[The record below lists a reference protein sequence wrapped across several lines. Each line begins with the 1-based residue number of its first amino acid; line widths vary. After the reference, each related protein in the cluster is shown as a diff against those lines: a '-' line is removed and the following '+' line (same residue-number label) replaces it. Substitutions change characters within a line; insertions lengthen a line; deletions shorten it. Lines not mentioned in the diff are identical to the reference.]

1 MNKKVLIIT
10 YYWPP
15 SGGPGVQ
22 RWLKLSNYLL
32 ENNVKP
38 IIYTP
43 SNPKYPSVDESLL
56 KDINPEIE
64 VIKKPI
70 FEPFG
75 NLFSKIR
82 KKGIPKKKDQSI
94 FDKFLIY
101 LRGNLFIPDS
111 RIFWVNSSV
120 GFLSKYILEN
130 KIESIITTGP
140 PHSLHLIGLKLK
152 SILNITWYADFR
164 DPWTKINYHKK
175 LKLSLR
181 SKKKH
186 LQLENKVLSLCDRI
200 IVTSNKLLKDYNE
213 ITETPI
219 SLITNGFDYQKLQLE
234 LDEKFSITH
243 IGRLLPERNPKILW
257 NALKELC
264 TINKNFKNN
273 LKINFIGNVS
283 ENLRKEIKT
292 NNLENS
298 VVYHNY
304 IKYNDTIPY
313 LIKSQILL
321 LIESDDKESSYA
333 IPAKIFEYIN
343 SGRPIVAIGPE
354 RSEIKEIINNTN
366 SGKYFLYDQ
375 YDDLFKY
382 IKNCYSLYKIGEL
395 DIHPLNIDQYHRKNQ
410 AKKIADIIL
419 KKTD

>member
-1 MNKKVLIIT
+1 MSKKVLIIT

-15 SGGPGVQ
+15 AGGPGVQ

-43 SNPKYPSVDESLL
+43 SNPKYPSIDESLL
-56 KDINPEIE
+56 EDVNSEIE
-64 VIKKPI
+64 VIKQPI

-120 GFLSKYILEN
+120 NFLSKYILEN
-130 KIESIITTGP
+130 NIESVITTGP

-152 SILNITWYADFR
+152 SILNISWYADFR
-164 DPWTKINYHKK
+164 DPWTKINYHKE

-186 LQLENKVLSLCDRI
+186 LELESKVLNSCDRI
-200 IVTSNKLLKDYNE
+200 IVTSNKLLKEYNK
-213 ITETPI
+213 IAKTPI

-234 LDEKFSITH
+234 LDEEFSITH

-264 TINKNFKNN
+264 IINKNFKNN

-283 ENLRKEIKT
+283 ENLRNEMKT
-292 NNLENS
+292 NDLENS

-321 LIESDDKESSYA
+321 LIESDDNESSYA

-343 SGRPIVAIGPE
+343 SGRPIIAIGPKD
-354 RSEIKEIINNTN
+354 SEIKQIIDETK
-366 SGKYFLYDQ
+366 SGKYFLYSEYDELLSYLSNSYYQ
-375 YDDLFKY
+375 YES
-382 IKNCYSLYKIGEL
+382 KNLHSTSI
-395 DIHPLNIDQYHRKNQ
+395 NIDKYHRKNL
-410 AKKIADIIL
+410 AKKLSQIIL
-419 KKTD
+419 D

>member
-15 SGGPGVQ
+15 AGGPGVQ

-43 SNPKYPSVDESLL
+43 SNPKYPSIDESLL
-56 KDINPEIE
+56 KDINSEIE
-64 VIKKPI
+64 VIKQPI

-82 KKGIPKKKDQSI
+82 KKGIPKKNDQSI

-120 GFLSKYILEN
+120 NFLSKYILEN
-130 KIESIITTGP
+130 NIESIITTGP

-152 SILNITWYADFR
+152 SILNISWYADFR
-164 DPWTKINYHKK
+164 DPWTKINYHKE

-186 LQLENKVLSLCDRI
+186 LELESKVLNSCDRI
-200 IVTSNKLLKDYNE
+200 IVTSNKLLKEYNK
-213 ITETPI
+213 IAKTPI
-219 SLITNGFDYQKLQLE
+219 SLITNGFDYQNLQLE
-234 LDEKFSITH
+234 LDEEFSITH

-264 TINKNFKNN
+264 IINKNFKNN

-283 ENLRKEIKT
+283 ENLRNEMKT
-292 NNLENS
+292 NDLENS

-343 SGRPIVAIGPE
+343 SGRPIIAIGPKD
-354 RSEIKEIINNTN
+354 SEIKQIIDETK
-366 SGKYFLYDQ
+366 SGKYFLYSEYDELLSYLSNSYYQ
-375 YDDLFKY
+375 YES
-382 IKNCYSLYKIGEL
+382 KNLHSNSI
-395 DIHPLNIDQYHRKNQ
+395 NIDKYHRKNL
-410 AKKIADIIL
+410 AKKLSRIIL
-419 KKTD
+419 DE

>member
-1 MNKKVLIIT
+1 MSKKVLIIT

-15 SGGPGVQ
+15 AGGPGVQ

-43 SNPKYPSVDESLL
+43 SNPKYPSIDESLL
-56 KDINPEIE
+56 NDVNSEIE
-64 VIKKPI
+64 VIKQPI

-120 GFLSKYILEN
+120 NFLSKYILEN
-130 KIESIITTGP
+130 NIESIITTGP

-152 SILNITWYADFR
+152 SILNISWYADFR
-164 DPWTKINYHKK
+164 DPWTKINYHKE

-186 LQLENKVLSLCDRI
+186 LELESKVLNSCDRI
-200 IVTSNKLLKDYNE
+200 IVTSNKLLNEYNK
-213 ITETPI
+213 IAKTPI

-234 LDEKFSITH
+234 LDEEFSITH

-264 TINKNFKNN
+264 IINKNFKNN

-283 ENLRKEIKT
+283 ENLRNEMKT
-292 NNLENS
+292 NDLENS

-321 LIESDDKESSYA
+321 LIESDDNESSYA

-343 SGRPIVAIGPE
+343 SGRPIIAIGPKD
-354 RSEIKEIINNTN
+354 SEIKQIIDETK
-366 SGKYFLYDQ
+366 SGKYFLYSE
-375 YDDLFKY
+375 YDELLSYLSNSYYKY
-382 IKNCYSLYKIGEL
+382 ESKNLHSTSI
-395 DIHPLNIDQYHRKNQ
+395 NIDKYHRKNL
-410 AKKIADIIL
+410 AKKLSQIIL
-419 KKTD
+419 D

>member
-15 SGGPGVQ
+15 AGGPGVQ

-43 SNPKYPSVDESLL
+43 SNPKYPSIDESLL
-56 KDINPEIE
+56 KDVNPEIE
-64 VIKKPI
+64 VIKQPI

-94 FDKFLIY
+94 LDKFLIY

-130 KIESIITTGP
+130 NIESIITTGP

-152 SILNITWYADFR
+152 SILNISWYADFR

-186 LQLENKVLSLCDRI
+186 LQLENKVLSSCDRI
-200 IVTSNKLLKDYNE
+200 IVTSNKLLKEYNE

-343 SGRPIVAIGPE
+343 SGRPIIAIGPKD
-354 RSEIKEIINNTN
+354 SEIKQIIDETK
-366 SGKYFLYDQ
+366 SGKYFLYSE
-375 YDDLFKY
+375 YDKLLSCLSNSY
-382 IKNCYSLYKIGEL
+382 YLYESKKLHSTSI
-395 DIHPLNIDQYHRKNQ
+395 NIDKYHRKNL
-410 AKKIADIIL
+410 AKKLSNIIL
-419 KKTD
+419 EK

>member
-15 SGGPGVQ
+15 AGGPGVQ

-43 SNPKYPSVDESLL
+43 SNPKYPSIDESLL
-56 KDINPEIE
+56 KDVNPEIE
-64 VIKKPI
+64 VIKQPI

-120 GFLSKYILEN
+120 DFLSRYILEN
-130 KIESIITTGP
+130 NIESIITTGP

-186 LQLENKVLSLCDRI
+186 LELESKVLNSCDRI
-200 IVTSNKLLKDYNE
+200 IVTSNKLLKEYNK
-213 ITETPI
+213 IAKTPI

-234 LDEKFSITH
+234 LDEEFSITH

-264 TINKNFKNN
+264 IINKNFKNN

-304 IKYNDTIPY
+304 IKYKDTIPY

-343 SGRPIVAIGPE
+343 SGRPIIAIGPKD
-354 RSEIKEIINNTN
+354 SEIKQIIDETK
-366 SGKYFLYDQ
+366 SGKYFLYSE
-375 YDDLFKY
+375 YDELLSYLSNSYYKY
-382 IKNCYSLYKIGEL
+382 ESKNLHSTSI
-395 DIHPLNIDQYHRKNQ
+395 NIDKYHRKNL
-410 AKKIADIIL
+410 AKKLSQIIL
-419 KKTD
+419 D

>member
-43 SNPKYPSVDESLL
+43 SNPKYPSIDESLL

-304 IKYNDTIPY
+304 IEYNDTIPY

-343 SGRPIVAIGPE
+343 SGRPIIAIGPKD
-354 RSEIKEIINNTN
+354 SEIKQIIDETK
-366 SGKYFLYDQ
+366 SGKYFLYTE
-375 YDDLFKY
+375 YDKLLSCLSNSY
-382 IKNCYSLYKIGEL
+382 YLYESKKLHSTSI
-395 DIHPLNIDQYHRKNQ
+395 NIDKYHRKNI
-410 AKKIADIIL
+410 AKKLSNIIL
-419 KKTD
+419 EK

>member
-1 MNKKVLIIT
+1 LSKKVLIIT

-15 SGGPGVQ
+15 AGGPGVQ

-43 SNPKYPSVDESLL
+43 SNPKYPSIDESLL
-56 KDINPEIE
+56 KYVNSEIE
-64 VIKKPI
+64 VIKQPI

-94 FDKFLIY
+94 FEKFLIY
-101 LRGNLFIPDS
+101 VRGNLFIPDS

-120 GFLSKYILEN
+120 DFLSKYILEN
-130 KIESIITTGP
+130 NIESIITTGP

-152 SILNITWYADFR
+152 NILKITWYADFR
-164 DPWTKINYHKK
+164 DPWTKINYHKN

-186 LQLENKVLSLCDRI
+186 LELESKVLNSCDRI
-200 IVTSNKLLKDYNE
+200 IVTSNKLLKEYNK

-243 IGRLLPERNPKILW
+243 IGRLLPERSPKILW

-264 TINKNFKNN
+264 TTNKNFKNN

-298 VVYHNY
+298 VVYHDY
-304 IKYNDTIPY
+304 IEHKHIVPY

-321 LIESDDKESSYA
+321 LIESDDIESSYA
-333 IPAKIFEYIN
+333 IPAKVFEYIN
-343 SGRPIVAIGPE
+343 SGRPIIAIGPKD
-354 RSEIKEIINNTN
+354 SEVKQIIDDTK
-366 SGKYFLYDQ
+366 SGKYFLYNQ
-375 YDDLFKY
+375 YDDLLAHLSNSYFLYESK
-382 IKNCYSLYKIGEL
+382 KLYSSAV
-395 DIHPLNIDQYHRKNQ
+395 NIDKYHRKNI
-410 AKKIADIIL
+410 AKKLSDIIL
-419 KKTD
+419 EK

>member
-1 MNKKVLIIT
+1 LNKKVLIIT

-43 SNPKYPSVDESLL
+43 SNPKYPSIDESLL
-56 KDINPEIE
+56 KDVNPEIE

-130 KIESIITTGP
+130 NIESIITTGP

-152 SILNITWYADFR
+152 SILNISWYADFR

-200 IVTSNKLLKDYNE
+200 IVTSNKLLKEYNE

-243 IGRLLPERNPKILW
+243 IGRLLPERNPKIVW

-343 SGRPIVAIGPE
+343 SGRPIIAIGPKD
-354 RSEIKEIINNTN
+354 SEIKQIIDETK
-366 SGKYFLYDQ
+366 SGKYFLYSE
-375 YDDLFKY
+375 YDKLLSCLSNSY
-382 IKNCYSLYKIGEL
+382 YLYESKKL
-395 DIHPLNIDQYHRKNQ
+395 HSTSTNIDKYHRKNI
-410 AKKIADIIL
+410 AKKLSNIIL
-419 KKTD
+419 EK

>member
-1 MNKKVLIIT
+1 MSKKVLIIT

-15 SGGPGVQ
+15 AGGPGVQ

-43 SNPKYPSVDESLL
+43 SNPKYPSIDESLL
-56 KDINPEIE
+56 KDVNSEIE
-64 VIKKPI
+64 VIKQPI

-120 GFLSKYILEN
+120 DFLSKYILEN
-130 KIESIITTGP
+130 NIESIITTGP

-152 SILNITWYADFR
+152 SILNISWYADFR
-164 DPWTKINYHKK
+164 DPWTKINYHKE

-186 LQLENKVLSLCDRI
+186 LELESKVLNSCDRI
-200 IVTSNKLLKDYNE
+200 IVTSNKLLKEYNK
-213 ITETPI
+213 IAKTPI

-234 LDEKFSITH
+234 LDEEFSITH

-264 TINKNFKNN
+264 IINKNFKNN
-273 LKINFIGNVS
+273 LKINFIGNIS
-283 ENLRKEIKT
+283 ENLRNEMKT
-292 NNLENS
+292 NDLENS

-321 LIESDDKESSYA
+321 LIESDDNESSYA

-343 SGRPIVAIGPE
+343 SGRPIIAIGPKD
-354 RSEIKEIINNTN
+354 SEIKQIIDETK
-366 SGKYFLYDQ
+366 SGKYFLYSE
-375 YDDLFKY
+375 YDELLSYLSNSYYKY
-382 IKNCYSLYKIGEL
+382 ESKNLYSTSI
-395 DIHPLNIDQYHRKNQ
+395 NIDKYHRKNL
-410 AKKIADIIL
+410 AKKLSQIIL
-419 KKTD
+419 D

>member
-1 MNKKVLIIT
+1 MSKKVLIIT

-15 SGGPGVQ
+15 AGGPGVQ

-38 IIYTP
+38 IIYAP
-43 SNPKYPSVDESLL
+43 SNPKYPSIDESLL
-56 KDINPEIE
+56 EDVNSEIE
-64 VIKKPI
+64 VIKQPI

-82 KKGIPKKKDQSI
+82 KKGIPKKNDQSI

-120 GFLSKYILEN
+120 DFLSKYILEN
-130 KIESIITTGP
+130 NIESIITTGP

-152 SILNITWYADFR
+152 SILNISWYADFR
-164 DPWTKINYHKK
+164 DPWTKINYHKE

-186 LQLENKVLSLCDRI
+186 LELESKVLNSCDRI
-200 IVTSNKLLKDYNE
+200 IVTSNKLLKEYNK
-213 ITETPI
+213 IAKTPI

-234 LDEKFSITH
+234 LDEEFSITH

-264 TINKNFKNN
+264 IINKNFKNN

-283 ENLRKEIKT
+283 ENLRNEMKT
-292 NNLENS
+292 NDLENS

-321 LIESDDKESSYA
+321 LIESDDNESSYA

-343 SGRPIVAIGPE
+343 SGRPIIAIGPKD
-354 RSEIKEIINNTN
+354 SEIKQIIDETK
-366 SGKYFLYDQ
+366 SGKYFLYSE
-375 YDDLFKY
+375 YDELLSYLSNSYYKY
-382 IKNCYSLYKIGEL
+382 ESKNLHSTSI
-395 DIHPLNIDQYHRKNQ
+395 NIDKYHRKNL
-410 AKKIADIIL
+410 AKKLSQIIL
-419 KKTD
+419 D

>member
-1 MNKKVLIIT
+1 MSKKVLIIT

-15 SGGPGVQ
+15 AGGPGVQ

-38 IIYTP
+38 IIYAP
-43 SNPKYPSVDESLL
+43 SNPKYPSIDESLL
-56 KDINPEIE
+56 KEVNPEIE
-64 VIKKPI
+64 VIKQPI

-82 KKGIPKKKDQSI
+82 KKGIPKKKNQSI

-120 GFLSKYILEN
+120 DFLSKYISEN
-130 KIESIITTGP
+130 NIESIITTGP

-152 SILNITWYADFR
+152 SILNISWYADFR
-164 DPWTKINYHKK
+164 DPWTKINYHKE

-186 LQLENKVLSLCDRI
+186 LELESKVLNSCDRI
-200 IVTSNKLLKDYNE
+200 IVTSNKLLNEYNK
-213 ITETPI
+213 IVKTPI

-234 LDEKFSITH
+234 LDEEFSITH

-264 TINKNFKNN
+264 IINKNFKNN

-283 ENLRKEIKT
+283 ENLRNEMKT
-292 NNLENS
+292 NDLENS

-304 IKYNDTIPY
+304 IKYKDTIPY

-343 SGRPIVAIGPE
+343 SGRPIIAIGPKD
-354 RSEIKEIINNTN
+354 SEIKQIIDETK
-366 SGKYFLYDQ
+366 SGKYFLYSEYDELLSYLSNSYYQ
-375 YDDLFKY
+375 YES
-382 IKNCYSLYKIGEL
+382 KNLHSTSI
-395 DIHPLNIDQYHRKNQ
+395 NIDKYHRKNL
-410 AKKIADIIL
+410 AKKLSQIIL
-419 KKTD
+419 D

>member
-1 MNKKVLIIT
+1 MSKKVLIIT

-15 SGGPGVQ
+15 AGGPGVQ

-43 SNPKYPSVDESLL
+43 SNPKYPSIDESLL
-56 KDINPEIE
+56 NDVNSEIE
-64 VIKKPI
+64 VIKQPI

-82 KKGIPKKKDQSI
+82 KKGIPKKNDQSI

-120 GFLSKYILEN
+120 DFLSKYILEN
-130 KIESIITTGP
+130 NIESIITTGP

-152 SILNITWYADFR
+152 SILNISWYADFR
-164 DPWTKINYHKK
+164 DPWTKINYHKE

-186 LQLENKVLSLCDRI
+186 LELESKVLNSCDRI
-200 IVTSNKLLKDYNE
+200 IVTSNKLLKEYNK
-213 ITETPI
+213 IAKTPI

-234 LDEKFSITH
+234 LDEEFSITH

-264 TINKNFKNN
+264 IINKNFKNN

-283 ENLRKEIKT
+283 ENLRNEMKT
-292 NNLENS
+292 NDLENS

-321 LIESDDKESSYA
+321 LIESDDNESSYA

-343 SGRPIVAIGPE
+343 SGRPIIAIGPKD
-354 RSEIKEIINNTN
+354 SEIKQIIDETK
-366 SGKYFLYDQ
+366 SGKYFLYSE
-375 YDDLFKY
+375 YDELLSYLSNSYYKY
-382 IKNCYSLYKIGEL
+382 ESKNLHSTSI
-395 DIHPLNIDQYHRKNQ
+395 NIDKYHRKNL
-410 AKKIADIIL
+410 AKKLSQIIL
-419 KKTD
+419 D

>member
-1 MNKKVLIIT
+1 MSKKVLIIT

-15 SGGPGVQ
+15 AGGPGVQ

-38 IIYTP
+38 IIYAP
-43 SNPKYPSVDESLL
+43 SNPKYPSIDESLL
-56 KDINPEIE
+56 EDVNSEIE
-64 VIKKPI
+64 VIKQPI

-120 GFLSKYILEN
+120 DFLSKYILEN
-130 KIESIITTGP
+130 NIESIITTGP

-152 SILNITWYADFR
+152 SILNISWYADFR
-164 DPWTKINYHKK
+164 DPWTKINYHKE

-186 LQLENKVLSLCDRI
+186 LELESKVLNSCDRI
-200 IVTSNKLLKDYNE
+200 IVTSNKLLKEYNK
-213 ITETPI
+213 IAKTPI

-234 LDEKFSITH
+234 LDEEFSITH

-264 TINKNFKNN
+264 IINKNFKNN

-283 ENLRKEIKT
+283 ENLRNDMKT
-292 NNLENS
+292 NDLENS

-321 LIESDDKESSYA
+321 LIESDDNESSYA

-343 SGRPIVAIGPE
+343 SGRPIIAIGPKD
-354 RSEIKEIINNTN
+354 SEIKQIIDETK
-366 SGKYFLYDQ
+366 SGKYFLYSEYDELLSYLSNSYYQ
-375 YDDLFKY
+375 YES
-382 IKNCYSLYKIGEL
+382 KNLHSTSI
-395 DIHPLNIDQYHRKNQ
+395 NIDKYHRKNL
-410 AKKIADIIL
+410 AKKLSQIIL
-419 KKTD
+419 D

>member
-43 SNPKYPSVDESLL
+43 SNPKYPSIDESLL
-56 KDINPEIE
+56 KDVNPEIE

-130 KIESIITTGP
+130 NIESIITTGP

-152 SILNITWYADFR
+152 SILNISWYADFR

-200 IVTSNKLLKDYNE
+200 IVTSNKLLKEYNE

-343 SGRPIVAIGPE
+343 SGRPIIAIGPKD
-354 RSEIKEIINNTN
+354 SEIKQIIDETK
-366 SGKYFLYDQ
+366 SGKYFLYSE
-375 YDDLFKY
+375 YDKLLSCLSNSY
-382 IKNCYSLYKIGEL
+382 YLYESKKL
-395 DIHPLNIDQYHRKNQ
+395 HSTSTNIDKYHRKNI
-410 AKKIADIIL
+410 AKKLSNIIL
-419 KKTD
+419 EK

>member
-1 MNKKVLIIT
+1 LSKKVLIIT

-15 SGGPGVQ
+15 AGGPGVQ

-38 IIYTP
+38 IIYAP
-43 SNPKYPSVDESLL
+43 SNPKYPSIDESLL
-56 KDINPEIE
+56 KDVNSEIE
-64 VIKKPI
+64 VIKQPI

-82 KKGIPKKKDQSI
+82 KKGIPKQKDQSI

-101 LRGNLFIPDS
+101 VRGNLFIPDS

-120 GFLSKYILEN
+120 DFLSKYILEN
-130 KIESIITTGP
+130 NIESIITTGP

-152 SILNITWYADFR
+152 SILNISWYADFR
-164 DPWTKINYHKK
+164 DPWTKINYHKE

-186 LQLENKVLSLCDRI
+186 LELESKVLNSCDRI
-200 IVTSNKLLKDYNE
+200 IVTSNKLLKEYNK
-213 ITETPI
+213 IAKTPI

-234 LDEKFSITH
+234 LDEEFSITH

-264 TINKNFKNN
+264 IINKNFKNN

-283 ENLRKEIKT
+283 ENLRNEMKT
-292 NNLENS
+292 NDLENS

-343 SGRPIVAIGPE
+343 SGRPIIAIGPKD
-354 RSEIKEIINNTN
+354 SEIKQIIEETK
-366 SGKYFLYDQ
+366 SGKYFLYSE
-375 YDDLFKY
+375 YDDLLSY
-382 IKNCYSLYKIGEL
+382 LSNSYYQYESKNLHSTSI
-395 DIHPLNIDQYHRKNQ
+395 NIDKYHRKNL
-410 AKKIADIIL
+410 AKKLSRIIL
-419 KKTD
+419 DE

>member
-15 SGGPGVQ
+15 AGGPGVQ

-43 SNPKYPSVDESLL
+43 SDPKYPSIDESLL
-56 KDINPEIE
+56 KDVNPEIE
-64 VIKKPI
+64 VIKQPI

-94 FDKFLIY
+94 LDKFLIY

-130 KIESIITTGP
+130 NIESIITTGP

-186 LQLENKVLSLCDRI
+186 LQLEKKVLSSCDRI
-200 IVTSNKLLKDYNE
+200 IVTSNKLLKEYNE

-343 SGRPIVAIGPE
+343 SGRPIIAIGPKD
-354 RSEIKEIINNTN
+354 SEIKQIIDETK
-366 SGKYFLYDQ
+366 SGKYFLYSE
-375 YDDLFKY
+375 YDKLLSCLSNSY
-382 IKNCYSLYKIGEL
+382 YLYESKKLHSTSI
-395 DIHPLNIDQYHRKNQ
+395 NIDKYHRKNL
-410 AKKIADIIL
+410 AKKLSNIIL
-419 KKTD
+419 EK

>member
-1 MNKKVLIIT
+1 MSKKVLIIT

-15 SGGPGVQ
+15 GGGPGVQ

-38 IIYTP
+38 IIYAP
-43 SNPKYPSVDESLL
+43 SNPKYPSIDESLL
-56 KDINPEIE
+56 EDVNSEIE
-64 VIKKPI
+64 VIKQPI

-82 KKGIPKKKDQSI
+82 KKGIPKKKDQSV

-120 GFLSKYILEN
+120 NFLSKYILEN
-130 KIESIITTGP
+130 NIESIITTGP

-152 SILNITWYADFR
+152 TRLNISWYADFR
-164 DPWTKINYHKK
+164 DPWTKINYHKE

-186 LQLENKVLSLCDRI
+186 LELESKVLNSCDRI
-200 IVTSNKLLKDYNE
+200 IVTSKKLLNEYNK
-213 ITETPI
+213 IAKTPI

-234 LDEKFSITH
+234 LDEEFSITH

-264 TINKNFKNN
+264 IINKNFKNN

-283 ENLRKEIKT
+283 ENLRNEMKT
-292 NNLENS
+292 NDLENS

-321 LIESDDKESSYA
+321 LIESDDNESSYA

-343 SGRPIVAIGPE
+343 SGRPIIAIGPKD
-354 RSEIKEIINNTN
+354 SEIKQIIDETK
-366 SGKYFLYDQ
+366 SGKYFLYSE
-375 YDDLFKY
+375 YDELLSYLSNSYYKY
-382 IKNCYSLYKIGEL
+382 ESKNLHSTSI
-395 DIHPLNIDQYHRKNQ
+395 NIDKYHRKNL
-410 AKKIADIIL
+410 AKKLSQIIL
-419 KKTD
+419 D

>member
-1 MNKKVLIIT
+1 MSKKVLIIT

-15 SGGPGVQ
+15 AGGPGVQ

-38 IIYTP
+38 IIYAP
-43 SNPKYPSVDESLL
+43 SNPKYPSIDESLL
-56 KDINPEIE
+56 EDVNSEIE
-64 VIKKPI
+64 VIKQPI

-120 GFLSKYILEN
+120 DFLSKYILEN
-130 KIESIITTGP
+130 NIESVITTGP

-152 SILNITWYADFR
+152 SILNISWYADFR
-164 DPWTKINYHKK
+164 DPWTKINYHKE

-186 LQLENKVLSLCDRI
+186 LELESKVLNSCDRI
-200 IVTSNKLLKDYNE
+200 IVTSNKLLNEYNK
-213 ITETPI
+213 IAKTSI

-234 LDEKFSITH
+234 LDEEFSITH

-264 TINKNFKNN
+264 IINKNFKNN

-283 ENLRKEIKT
+283 ENLRNDMKT
-292 NNLENS
+292 NDLENS

-304 IKYNDTIPY
+304 IKYKDTIPY

-321 LIESDDKESSYA
+321 LIESDDNESSYA

-343 SGRPIVAIGPE
+343 SGRPIIAIGPKD
-354 RSEIKEIINNTN
+354 SEIKQIIDETK
-366 SGKYFLYDQ
+366 SGKYFLYSEYDELLSYLSNSYYQ
-375 YDDLFKY
+375 YES
-382 IKNCYSLYKIGEL
+382 KNLHSTSI
-395 DIHPLNIDQYHRKNQ
+395 NIDKYHRKNL
-410 AKKIADIIL
+410 AKKLSQIIL
-419 KKTD
+419 D

>member
-15 SGGPGVQ
+15 AGGPGVQ

-43 SNPKYPSVDESLL
+43 SNPKYPSIDESLL
-56 KDINPEIE
+56 KDVNPEIE
-64 VIKKPI
+64 VIKQPI

-94 FDKFLIY
+94 LDKFLIY

-130 KIESIITTGP
+130 NIESIITTGP

-186 LQLENKVLSLCDRI
+186 LQLENKVLSSCDRI
-200 IVTSNKLLKDYNE
+200 IVTSNKLLKEYNE

-234 LDEKFSITH
+234 LDKKFSITH

-343 SGRPIVAIGPE
+343 SGRPIIAIGPKD
-354 RSEIKEIINNTN
+354 SEIKQIIDETK
-366 SGKYFLYDQ
+366 SGKYFLYSE
-375 YDDLFKY
+375 YDKLLSCLSNSY
-382 IKNCYSLYKIGEL
+382 YLYESKKLHSTSI
-395 DIHPLNIDQYHRKNQ
+395 NIDKYHRKNL
-410 AKKIADIIL
+410 AKKLSNIIL
-419 KKTD
+419 EK

>member
-1 MNKKVLIIT
+1 MSKKVLIIT

-15 SGGPGVQ
+15 AGGPGVQ

-38 IIYTP
+38 IIYAP
-43 SNPKYPSVDESLL
+43 SNPKYPSIDESLL
-56 KDINPEIE
+56 EDVNSEIE
-64 VIKKPI
+64 VIKQPI

-120 GFLSKYILEN
+120 NFLSKYILEN
-130 KIESIITTGP
+130 NIESIITTGP

-152 SILNITWYADFR
+152 SILNISWYADFR
-164 DPWTKINYHKK
+164 DPWTKINYHKE

-186 LQLENKVLSLCDRI
+186 LELESKVLNSCDRI
-200 IVTSNKLLKDYNE
+200 IVTSNKLLNEYNK
-213 ITETPI
+213 IAKTPI

-234 LDEKFSITH
+234 LDEEFSITH

-264 TINKNFKNN
+264 IINKNFKNN

-283 ENLRKEIKT
+283 ENLRNEMKT
-292 NNLENS
+292 NDLENS

-321 LIESDDKESSYA
+321 LIESDDNESSYA

-343 SGRPIVAIGPE
+343 SGRPIIAIGPKD
-354 RSEIKEIINNTN
+354 SEIKLIIDETK
-366 SGKYFLYDQ
+366 SGKYFLYSE
-375 YDDLFKY
+375 YDELLSYLSNSYYKY
-382 IKNCYSLYKIGEL
+382 ESKNLHSTSI
-395 DIHPLNIDQYHRKNQ
+395 NIDKYHRKNL
-410 AKKIADIIL
+410 AKKLSQIIL
-419 KKTD
+419 D

>member
-1 MNKKVLIIT
+1 MSKKVLIIT

-15 SGGPGVQ
+15 AGGPGVQ

-38 IIYTP
+38 IIYAP
-43 SNPKYPSVDESLL
+43 SNPKYPSIDESLL
-56 KDINPEIE
+56 EDVNSEIE
-64 VIKKPI
+64 VIKQPI

-82 KKGIPKKKDQSI
+82 KKGIPKKNDQSI

-120 GFLSKYILEN
+120 DFLSKYILEN
-130 KIESIITTGP
+130 NIESIITTGP

-152 SILNITWYADFR
+152 SILNISWYADFR
-164 DPWTKINYHKK
+164 DPWTKINYHKE

-186 LQLENKVLSLCDRI
+186 LELESKVLNSCDRI
-200 IVTSNKLLKDYNE
+200 IVTSNKLLKEYNK
-213 ITETPI
+213 IAKTPI

-234 LDEKFSITH
+234 LDEEFSITH

-264 TINKNFKNN
+264 IINKNFKNN
-273 LKINFIGNVS
+273 LKVNFIGNVS
-283 ENLRKEIKT
+283 ENLINEMKT
-292 NNLENS
+292 KDLENS

-321 LIESDDKESSYA
+321 LIESDDMESSYA

-343 SGRPIVAIGPE
+343 SGRPIIAIGPKD
-354 RSEIKEIINNTN
+354 SEIKLIIDETK
-366 SGKYFLYDQ
+366 SGKYFLYSE
-375 YDDLFKY
+375 YDELLSYLSNSYYKY
-382 IKNCYSLYKIGEL
+382 ESKNLHSTSI
-395 DIHPLNIDQYHRKNQ
+395 NIDKYHRKNL
-410 AKKIADIIL
+410 AKKLSQIIL
-419 KKTD
+419 D

>member
-15 SGGPGVQ
+15 AGGPGVQ

-43 SNPKYPSVDESLL
+43 SNPKYPSIDESLL
-56 KDINPEIE
+56 KDVNPEIE

-94 FDKFLIY
+94 LDKFLIY

-130 KIESIITTGP
+130 NIESIITTGP

-186 LQLENKVLSLCDRI
+186 LQLENKVLSSCDRI
-200 IVTSNKLLKDYNE
+200 IVTSNKLLKEYNE

-219 SLITNGFDYQKLQLE
+219 SLITNGFDYQKPQLE
-234 LDEKFSITH
+234 PDEKFSITH

-343 SGRPIVAIGPE
+343 SGRPIIAIGPKD
-354 RSEIKEIINNTN
+354 SEIKQIIDETK
-366 SGKYFLYDQ
+366 SGKYFLYSE
-375 YDDLFKY
+375 YDKLLSCLSNSY
-382 IKNCYSLYKIGEL
+382 YLYESKKLHSTSI
-395 DIHPLNIDQYHRKNQ
+395 NIDKYHRKNL
-410 AKKIADIIL
+410 AKKLSNIIL
-419 KKTD
+419 EK

>member
-15 SGGPGVQ
+15 AGGPGVQ

-43 SNPKYPSVDESLL
+43 SDPKYPSIDESLL
-56 KDINPEIE
+56 KDVNPEIE

-94 FDKFLIY
+94 LDKFLIY

-186 LQLENKVLSLCDRI
+186 LQLENKVLSSCDRI
-200 IVTSNKLLKDYNE
+200 IVTSNKLLKEYNE

-343 SGRPIVAIGPE
+343 SGRPIIAIGPKD
-354 RSEIKEIINNTN
+354 SEIKQIIDETK
-366 SGKYFLYDQ
+366 SGKYFLYSE
-375 YDDLFKY
+375 YDKLLSCLSNSY
-382 IKNCYSLYKIGEL
+382 YLYESKKLHSTSI
-395 DIHPLNIDQYHRKNQ
+395 NIDKYHRKNL
-410 AKKIADIIL
+410 AKKLSNIIL
-419 KKTD
+419 EK

>member
-343 SGRPIVAIGPE
+343 SGRPIIAIGPKD
-354 RSEIKEIINNTN
+354 SEIKQIIDETK
-366 SGKYFLYDQ
+366 SGKYFLYTE
-375 YDDLFKY
+375 YDKLLSCLSNSY
-382 IKNCYSLYKIGEL
+382 YLYESKKLHSTSI
-395 DIHPLNIDQYHRKNQ
+395 NIDKYHRKNI
-410 AKKIADIIL
+410 AKKLSNIIL
-419 KKTD
+419 EK

>member
-1 MNKKVLIIT
+1 LSKKVLIIT

-15 SGGPGVQ
+15 AGGPGVQ

-38 IIYTP
+38 IIYAP
-43 SNPKYPSVDESLL
+43 SNPKYPSIDESLL
-56 KDINPEIE
+56 EDVNSEIE
-64 VIKKPI
+64 VIKQPI
-70 FEPFG
+70 FEPFA

-82 KKGIPKKKDQSI
+82 KKGIPKKNDQSI

-120 GFLSKYILEN
+120 DFLSKYILEN
-130 KIESIITTGP
+130 NIESIITTGP

-152 SILNITWYADFR
+152 SILNISWYADFR
-164 DPWTKINYHKK
+164 DPWTKINYHKE

-186 LQLENKVLSLCDRI
+186 LELESKVLNSCDRI
-200 IVTSNKLLKDYNE
+200 IVTSNKLLKEYNK
-213 ITETPI
+213 IAKTPI

-234 LDEKFSITH
+234 LDEEFSITH

-264 TINKNFKNN
+264 IINKNFKNN

-283 ENLRKEIKT
+283 ENLINEMKT
-292 NNLENS
+292 KDLENS

-321 LIESDDKESSYA
+321 LIESDDNESSYA

-343 SGRPIVAIGPE
+343 SGRPIIAIGPKD
-354 RSEIKEIINNTN
+354 SEIKQIIDETK
-366 SGKYFLYDQ
+366 SGKYFLYSE
-375 YDDLFKY
+375 YDELLSYLSNSYYKY
-382 IKNCYSLYKIGEL
+382 ESKNLHSTSI
-395 DIHPLNIDQYHRKNQ
+395 NIDKYHRKNL
-410 AKKIADIIL
+410 AKKLSQIIL
-419 KKTD
+419 D

>member
-1 MNKKVLIIT
+1 MSKKVLIIT

-15 SGGPGVQ
+15 AGGPGVQ

-38 IIYTP
+38 IIYAP
-43 SNPKYPSVDESLL
+43 SNPKYPSIDESLL
-56 KDINPEIE
+56 EDVNSEIE
-64 VIKKPI
+64 VIKQPI

-82 KKGIPKKKDQSI
+82 KKGIPKKNDQSI

-120 GFLSKYILEN
+120 DFLSKYILEN
-130 KIESIITTGP
+130 NIESIITTGP

-186 LQLENKVLSLCDRI
+186 LELESKVLNSCDRI
-200 IVTSNKLLKDYNE
+200 IVTSNKLLKEYNK
-213 ITETPI
+213 IAKTPI
-219 SLITNGFDYQKLQLE
+219 SLITNGFDYQKLQLK
-234 LDEKFSITH
+234 LDEEFSITH

-264 TINKNFKNN
+264 IINKNFKNN

-283 ENLRKEIKT
+283 ENLRNEMKT
-292 NNLENS
+292 NDLENS

-321 LIESDDKESSYA
+321 LIESDDNESSYA

-343 SGRPIVAIGPE
+343 SGRPIIAIGPKD
-354 RSEIKEIINNTN
+354 SEIKQIIDETK
-366 SGKYFLYDQ
+366 SGKYFLYSE
-375 YDDLFKY
+375 YDELLSYLSNSYYKY
-382 IKNCYSLYKIGEL
+382 ESKNLHSTSI
-395 DIHPLNIDQYHRKNQ
+395 NIDKYHRKNL
-410 AKKIADIIL
+410 AKKLSQIIL
-419 KKTD
+419 D

>member
-1 MNKKVLIIT
+1 LNKKVLIIT

-15 SGGPGVQ
+15 AGGPGVQ

-43 SNPKYPSVDESLL
+43 SNPKYPSIDESLL
-56 KDINPEIE
+56 KDVNPEIE
-64 VIKKPI
+64 VIKQPI

-94 FDKFLIY
+94 LDKFLIY

-130 KIESIITTGP
+130 NIESIITTGP

-186 LQLENKVLSLCDRI
+186 LQLENKVLSSCDRI
-200 IVTSNKLLKDYNE
+200 IVTSNKLLKEYNE

-234 LDEKFSITH
+234 LDKKFSITH

-343 SGRPIVAIGPE
+343 SGRPIIAIGPKD
-354 RSEIKEIINNTN
+354 SEIKQIIDETK
-366 SGKYFLYDQ
+366 SGKYFLYSE
-375 YDDLFKY
+375 YDKLLSCLSNSY
-382 IKNCYSLYKIGEL
+382 YLYESKKLHSTSI
-395 DIHPLNIDQYHRKNQ
+395 NIDKYHRKNL
-410 AKKIADIIL
+410 AKKLSNIIL
-419 KKTD
+419 EK

>member
-43 SNPKYPSVDESLL
+43 SNPKYPSIDESLL
-56 KDINPEIE
+56 KDVNPEIE

-152 SILNITWYADFR
+152 SILNISWYADFR

-200 IVTSNKLLKDYNE
+200 IVTSNKLLKEYNE

-234 LDEKFSITH
+234 LDKKFSITH
-243 IGRLLPERNPKILW
+243 IGRLLPERNPKIVW

-283 ENLRKEIKT
+283 ENLRNAIKT

-343 SGRPIVAIGPE
+343 SGRPIIAIGPKD
-354 RSEIKEIINNTN
+354 SEIKQIIDETK
-366 SGKYFLYDQ
+366 SGKYFLYSEYDELLSYLSNSYYQ
-375 YDDLFKY
+375 YES
-382 IKNCYSLYKIGEL
+382 KNLHSTSI
-395 DIHPLNIDQYHRKNQ
+395 NIDKYHRKNL
-410 AKKIADIIL
+410 AKKLSRIIL
-419 KKTD
+419 DE

>member
-1 MNKKVLIIT
+1 MSKKVLIIT

-15 SGGPGVQ
+15 AGGPGVQ

-43 SNPKYPSVDESLL
+43 SNPKYPSIDESLL
-56 KDINPEIE
+56 KDVNSEIE
-64 VIKKPI
+64 VIKQPI

-82 KKGIPKKKDQSI
+82 KKGIPKKKDQSV

-120 GFLSKYILEN
+120 NFLSKYILEN
-130 KIESIITTGP
+130 NIESIITTGP

-152 SILNITWYADFR
+152 SILNISWYADFR

-186 LQLENKVLSLCDRI
+186 LELETKVLNSCDRI
-200 IVTSNKLLKDYNE
+200 IVTSNKLLNEYNK
-213 ITETPI
+213 ITKTSI
-219 SLITNGFDYQKLQLE
+219 SLITNGFDYHKLQLE
-234 LDEKFSITH
+234 LDEEFSITH

-264 TINKNFKNN
+264 IINKNFKNN

-283 ENLRKEIKT
+283 QNIKNEIKT
-292 NNLENS
+292 NNLEDS

-321 LIESDDKESSYA
+321 LIESDDNESSYA

-343 SGRPIVAIGPE
+343 SGRPIIAIGPKD
-354 RSEIKEIINNTN
+354 SEIKQIIDETK
-366 SGKYFLYDQ
+366 SGKYFLYSEYDELLSYLSNSYYQ
-375 YDDLFKY
+375 YES
-382 IKNCYSLYKIGEL
+382 KNLHSNSI
-395 DIHPLNIDQYHRKNQ
+395 NIDKYHRKNL
-410 AKKIADIIL
+410 AKKLSRIIL
-419 KKTD
+419 DE

>member
-1 MNKKVLIIT
+1 MSKKVLIIT

-15 SGGPGVQ
+15 AGGPGVQ

-38 IIYTP
+38 IIYAP
-43 SNPKYPSVDESLL
+43 SNPKYPSIDESLL
-56 KDINPEIE
+56 EDVNSEIE
-64 VIKKPI
+64 VIKQPI

-120 GFLSKYILEN
+120 DFLSKYILEN
-130 KIESIITTGP
+130 NIESIITTGP

-186 LQLENKVLSLCDRI
+186 LELESKVLNSCDRI
-200 IVTSNKLLKDYNE
+200 IVTSNKLLNEYNK
-213 ITETPI
+213 IAKTPI

-234 LDEKFSITH
+234 LDEEFSITH

-264 TINKNFKNN
+264 IINKNFKNN

-283 ENLRKEIKT
+283 ENLINEMKT
-292 NNLENS
+292 NDLENS

-321 LIESDDKESSYA
+321 LIESDDNESSYA

-343 SGRPIVAIGPE
+343 SGRPIIAIGPKD
-354 RSEIKEIINNTN
+354 SEIKQIIDETK
-366 SGKYFLYDQ
+366 SGKYFLYSE
-375 YDDLFKY
+375 YDELLSYLSNSYYKY
-382 IKNCYSLYKIGEL
+382 ESKNLHSTSI
-395 DIHPLNIDQYHRKNQ
+395 NIDKYHRKNL
-410 AKKIADIIL
+410 AKKLSQIIL
-419 KKTD
+419 D

>member
-1 MNKKVLIIT
+1 MSKKVLIIT

-15 SGGPGVQ
+15 AGGPGVQ

-38 IIYTP
+38 IIYAP
-43 SNPKYPSVDESLL
+43 SNPKYPSIDESLL
-56 KDINPEIE
+56 EDVNSEIE
-64 VIKKPI
+64 VIKQPI

-82 KKGIPKKKDQSI
+82 KKGIPKKNDQSI

-120 GFLSKYILEN
+120 DFLSKYILEN
-130 KIESIITTGP
+130 NIESIITTGP

-152 SILNITWYADFR
+152 SILNISWYADFR
-164 DPWTKINYHKK
+164 DPWTKINYHKE

-186 LQLENKVLSLCDRI
+186 LELESKVLNSCDRI
-200 IVTSNKLLKDYNE
+200 IVTSNKLLKEYNK
-213 ITETPI
+213 IAKTPI

-234 LDEKFSITH
+234 LDEEFSITH

-264 TINKNFKNN
+264 IINKNFKNN

-283 ENLRKEIKT
+283 ENLRNEMKT
-292 NNLENS
+292 NDLEKS

-304 IKYNDTIPY
+304 IKYKDTIPY

-321 LIESDDKESSYA
+321 LIESDDNESSYA

-343 SGRPIVAIGPE
+343 SGRPIIAIGPKD
-354 RSEIKEIINNTN
+354 SEIKQIIDETK
-366 SGKYFLYDQ
+366 SGKYFLYSE
-375 YDDLFKY
+375 YDELLSYLSNSYYKY
-382 IKNCYSLYKIGEL
+382 ESKNLHSTSI
-395 DIHPLNIDQYHRKNQ
+395 NIDKYHRKNL
-410 AKKIADIIL
+410 AKKLSQIIL
-419 KKTD
+419 D

>member
-1 MNKKVLIIT
+1 MSKKVLIIT

-15 SGGPGVQ
+15 AGGPGVQ

-43 SNPKYPSVDESLL
+43 SNPKYPSIDESLL
-56 KDINPEIE
+56 NDVNSEIE
-64 VIKKPI
+64 VIKQPI

-82 KKGIPKKKDQSI
+82 KKGIPKKNDQSI

-120 GFLSKYILEN
+120 NFLSKYILEN
-130 KIESIITTGP
+130 NIESIITTGP

-152 SILNITWYADFR
+152 SILNISWYADFR
-164 DPWTKINYHKK
+164 DPWTKINYHKE

-186 LQLENKVLSLCDRI
+186 LELESKVLNSCDRI
-200 IVTSNKLLKDYNE
+200 IVTSNKLLKEYNK
-213 ITETPI
+213 IAKTPI

-234 LDEKFSITH
+234 LDEEFSITH

-264 TINKNFKNN
+264 IINKNFKNN

-283 ENLRKEIKT
+283 ENLRNEMKT
-292 NNLENS
+292 NDLENS

-321 LIESDDKESSYA
+321 LIESDDNESSYA

-343 SGRPIVAIGPE
+343 SGRPIIAIGPKD
-354 RSEIKEIINNTN
+354 SEIKQIIDETK
-366 SGKYFLYDQ
+366 SGKYFLYSE
-375 YDDLFKY
+375 YDELLSYLSNSYYKY
-382 IKNCYSLYKIGEL
+382 ESKNLHSTSI
-395 DIHPLNIDQYHRKNQ
+395 NIDKYHRKNL
-410 AKKIADIIL
+410 AKKLSQIIL
-419 KKTD
+419 D